1 MKVALANSPRSFGKG
16 FQLGCRGPR
25 MALEPGCNKA
35 PFEAAGHGARMLD
48 AHLCGDPMAPHPYPS
63 SPDCRRL
70 GGEPDDHV
78 RERAHA
84 RYLSRFRSFNDIQ
97 EERPAPRAELEAACR
112 R

>member
-1 MKVALANSPRSFGKG
+1 MNVALAKSPRSFGKG
-16 FQLGCRGPR
+16 FQLGCRAPR
-25 MALEPGCNKA
+25 MAPEPGYSKA
-35 PFEAAGHGARMLD
+35 PLEAAGHGARMLD
-48 AHLCGDPMAPHPYPS
+48 AHLCGEPVPPHPYPS

-70 GGEPDDHV
+70 GGDPDDDA

-97 EERPAPRAELEAACR
+97 EERLAPPAELEAACR